1 MAFQITQQGRQICV
15 SQETFPIILQSL
27 PFPRYP
33 SDRACLQAANETH
46 QVPDGITEDDQQT
59 DTPSICFQ
67 NSNKVRQ
74 ALGWEKKWSLHG
86 CLLLQN
92 FLRFL
97 ARSSFCCSLL
107 FPVSSSDCLTRQSE
121 SLTTQSLDTLFFLV
135 RKSV

>member
-46 QVPDGITEDDQQT
+46 QVPDGTTEDDQQT

-92 FLRFL
+92 FVRDFL
-97 ARSSFCCSLL
+97 QDQ
-107 FPVSSSDCLTRQSE
+107 VSAAVCYFQ
-121 SLTTQSLDTLFFLV
+121 LV
-135 RKSV
+135 LQIVSRGNLNL